1 MKAQTMGNLV
11 INDKPQYLPVGF
23 GTLSNVM
30 PGLKENTIT
39 VIFDHDVPADYV
51 DSEYFQE
58 ERMFRVLEQG
68 SGPAP
73 SGYIHIGH
81 VILKGGRQIN
91 VFGEPDYRNKVKKEA
106 PVKTVHRD
114 YLAIT
119 PAVQTKN
126 IGQGALLHA
135 AEDRQGLGRIDI
147 WYEVDTNVPAPVLA
161 RNFVTIQTGETLTLP
176 GYTYFTTVVM
186 QNGQIFHIYAQYGF

>member
-1 MKAQTMGNLV
+1 MKTSTMGNLV

-23 GTLSNVM
+23 GILSNIM

-51 DSEYFQE
+51 DSNFFQE

-81 VILKGGRQIN
+81 VTLKDGRLIN

-106 PVKTVHRD
+106 SVKTVHRD

-119 PAVQTKN
+119 PAIQTKH
-126 IGQGALLHA
+126 IGVGMLLHA

-147 WYEVDTNVPAPVLA
+147 WYEVDSEHQPPGMP
-161 RNFVTIQTGETLTLP
+161 RNFVIVKTGETLTLP